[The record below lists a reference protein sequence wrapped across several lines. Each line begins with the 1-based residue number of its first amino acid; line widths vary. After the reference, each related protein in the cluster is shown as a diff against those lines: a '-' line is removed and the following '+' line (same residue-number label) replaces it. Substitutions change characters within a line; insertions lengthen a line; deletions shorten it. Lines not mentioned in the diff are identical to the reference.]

1 MRHPKNVTK
10 SNVGDPRATK
20 TSPAH
25 LPIQSD
31 RKATKESLGCLRH
44 NGPYSP
50 TLKEMLLFSADG
62 HIEKVTHCSPL
73 LFFFFVCET
82 TVSHSQR
89 DSHQSQLATV
99 VWVLLDLGV
108 ERGSRVHSWAIYDRL
123 SVGLLSVCPQE
134 SRLNSLTGLLW
145 TQTIRNSSLV

>member
-62 HIEKVTHCSPL
+62 HIEKVTHCSPPS
-73 LFFFFVCET
+73 FFFVCET

-99 VWVLLDLGV
+99 VWVLLDLGA
-108 ERGSRVHSWAIYDRL
+108 ERGSTVHSWAIYDRL